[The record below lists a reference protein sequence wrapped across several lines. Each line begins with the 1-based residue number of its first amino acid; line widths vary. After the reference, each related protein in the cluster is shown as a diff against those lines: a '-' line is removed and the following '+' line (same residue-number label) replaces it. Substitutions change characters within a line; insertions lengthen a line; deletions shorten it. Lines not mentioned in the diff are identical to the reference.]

1 MGALKNA
8 TQRDELDLAIMDLD
22 PDKSLESHWTVLD
35 TDNTALEHSF
45 RGQQDSNTIEIQQT
59 PEVLT
64 DTDSPTHYQINN
76 LGCAPSLWTSRLGYP
91 SDWQSLPHHVKIL
104 PMKISSRPLKESIY
118 ELNCR
123 GLLRHNNCPD
133 YEKYYRLLKMV
144 MSFEPHDAFFTD
156 DYVLIIFLRFI

>member
-22 PDKSLESHWTVLD
+22 PDKSLESQTVLD
-35 TDNTALEHSF
+35 ADDAASEQSF
-45 RGQQDSNTIEIQQT
+45 RGQQDSNTQHT
-59 PEVLT
+59 PEVVT
-64 DTDSPTHYQINN
+64 DTDSPTHDHINN

-91 SDWQSLPHHVKIL
+91 SDWQSLPHNVKIL
-104 PMKISSRPLKESIY
+104 PMKLSSRPMKESIY

-123 GLLRHNNCPD
+123 GVLRHNNCPD
-133 YEKYYRLLKMV
+133 YEKYYRFLKMV

-156 DYVLIIFLRFI
+156 D